1 MKLTTQNNTAR
12 LAEGHAGMI
21 RLAMP
26 CLGCYPA
33 RRANMISACSEPAR
47 HDLGIAH
54 SLGHVAR
61 WQPMIGEQ
69 SPVEQLTF
77 EQEPG
82 GKESGKIEE
91 AMGSR

>member
-1 MKLTTQNNTAR
+1 MT
-12 LAEGHAGMI
+12 
-21 RLAMP
+21 
-26 CLGCYPA
+26 
-33 RRANMISACSEPAR
+33 
-47 HDLGIAH
+47 
-54 SLGHVAR
+54 
-61 WQPMIGEQ
+61 GEQ